1 MQLLGISSLSL
12 CTIRLPHASAAG
24 LLLWAQCSGDA
35 DQLLQQPREN
45 AGSATLSAYV
55 AKHRLVL
62 GV

>member
-1 MQLLGISSLSL
+1 MHLLGVSSLSL

-35 DQLLQQPREN
+35 DQLLQQRLEN
-45 AGSATLSAYV
+45 AGSASLSAYI